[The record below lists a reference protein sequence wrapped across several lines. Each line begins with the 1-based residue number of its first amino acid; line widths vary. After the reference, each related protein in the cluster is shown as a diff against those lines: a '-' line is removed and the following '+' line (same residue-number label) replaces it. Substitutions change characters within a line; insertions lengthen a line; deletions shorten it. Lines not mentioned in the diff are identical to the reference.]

1 MPLSVGII
9 GSGNIGTDLVYKI
22 LENPALQLDL
32 VAGIDSESEGLR
44 LAGGLGVRTSSNG
57 LADIIANDDIEVVI
71 DATSAAA
78 HREHAPRL
86 LEAGKFAIDLTP
98 AAVGPRV
105 VPVVNLDT
113 NWEGRNVNLISCA
126 AQATIPIVAAISRAT
141 KVSYAEIASGVSS
154 RSAGPGTRQ
163 NIDEFT
169 RTTSLALRE
178 VGGAERSKTIMAI
191 NPADPPMMMRNTVYA
206 QVGEGADVASI
217 VTSIKAM
224 VKEVQAYVPGYR
236 VTIDPFYDGDFII
249 TGLEVE
255 GAGHYLPPYAGN
267 LDIITAAAT
276 AVAERYAALAVAHAG

>member
-22 LENPALQLDL
+22 LENPSLQLDL
-32 VAGIDSESEGLR
+32 VAGIDLESEGLR
-44 LAGGLGVRTSSNG
+44 LARGLGVRTSSNG
-57 LADIIANDDIEVVI
+57 LAGIIANDDIEIVI

-78 HREHAPRL
+78 HRVHAPRL

-105 VPVVNLDT
+105 VPAVNLDS

-169 RTTSLALRE
+169 HTTSLALRE
-178 VGGAERSKTIMAI
+178 VGGAESSKTIIAI
-191 NPADPPMMMRNTVYA
+191 NPADPPMMMRNTIYA
-206 QVGEGADVASI
+206 QVGEGADVDAI
-217 VTSIKAM
+217 VTSIESM
-224 VKEVQAYVPGYR
+224 VKDVQAYVPGYR
-236 VTIDPFYDGDFII
+236 VTMDPFYDGDYII